1 MTYFLLPDLV
11 YDRKELVE
19 YALSYNDWMYY
30 GRGRF
35 SIYIGLPKRELI
47 IPIATKFKN
56 PKELFKK
63 IELNLV
69 KANGIVFPHTDND
82 RNLTMNLPLLGDFKN
97 STLDLYKAPT
107 DSGIAS
113 SDLQGPGA
121 QDDDLKKSGKLYPH
135 AELVDQVP
143 YEVPVC
149 FDTQEIHRVTNATNE
164 DRYILSLS
172 FKQEF
177 TYEKI
182 KDMYEYGELLV

>member
-1 MTYFLLPDLV
+1 MTYFLLPDFI
-11 YDRKELVE
+11 YDKKELAE
-19 YALSYNDWMYY
+19 YALSYTDWMYY
-30 GRGRF
+30 GMGRF

-47 IPIATKFKN
+47 IPVATKFKN

-97 STLDLYKAPT
+97 STLDLYKAPA

-121 QDDDLKKSGKLYPH
+121 QDADLKKSGKHYPH
-135 AELVDQVP
+135 AELVEQVS

-149 FDTQEIHRVTNATNE
+149 FDTQEIHGVTNATNE

-182 KDMYEYGELLV
+182 KSMYEHGELLV